1 MKPLDLLSKVINST
15 YELQEKENMW
25 TNSRFEKVN
34 KLKNDYSGKA
44 GELFLKDLCES
55 IKIKYHYDEDV
66 NSLDG
71 TYDIIINGKKTE
83 VKTAREGTSKKGE
96 GYGIHQ
102 HENLRSGDEC
112 DYYAFVDISPTGAHL
127 TLLKK
132 QEVCWNAKHPQL
144 GNTPHLR
151 RETTDVYKWDFS
163 QAVLKRARKA
173 DYCLKM
179 DDKTSFR
186 EIKSFFQRRNV
197 I

>member
-55 IKIKYHYDEDV
+55 IKIKYHYDE
-66 NSLDG
+66 
-71 TYDIIINGKKTE
+71 
-83 VKTAREGTSKKGE
+83 
-96 GYGIHQ
+96 
-102 HENLRSGDEC
+102 
-112 DYYAFVDISPTGAHL
+112 
-127 TLLKK
+127 
-132 QEVCWNAKHPQL
+132 EVCWNAKHPQL

>member
-25 TNSRFEKVN
+25 TNSRF
-34 KLKNDYSGKA
+34 
-44 GELFLKDLCES
+44 
-55 IKIKYHYDEDV
+55 
-66 NSLDG
+66 
-71 TYDIIINGKKTE
+71 
-83 VKTAREGTSKKGE
+83 
-96 GYGIHQ
+96 
-102 HENLRSGDEC
+102 EC